1 MDAWVYLFSKFTHEA
16 LLFEA
21 LALFL
26 GLFGYAIFYLIR
38 KRKYGVAGKEVPSNI
53 MKVYLAQ
60 LVGDAEE
67 IRTQLFGLLGKGEAS
82 ARLMANLQFQ
92 ADMPAVPSAGA
103 GATLAG
109 APVTTGQLMQ
119 DPKLAEKMKELE
131 KKLTEQAQALD
142 SVLNEKMKLEEELA
156 NAKTGSDGDAAAPA
170 DKGGADRA
178 APLQERVKQLEAQL
192 AEYAIIEDD
201 LANLKRLQK
210 ENKSLKQQIADSGGT
225 PAPAKAEPELKVEKP
240 ATPAA
245 AKPAPAAKAAEPAPA
260 APEAPTLDAAAPAP
274 ADAPEAPELNAA
286 PAGHELNAAPAE
298 GKEAAPA
305 PTDPAVPDLSGPS
318 DPDIATEVVDAAP
331 SDPDHPADFE
341 SLVDV
346 VEKNLADAAKS
357 ENVDAAPA
365 EPAPDFQ
372 LESGPAA
379 ENQLD
384 EKSEEQLQADFEK
397 MLKS

>member
-1 MDAWVYLFSKFTHEA
+1 MDSWVYLFSKFTHEA

-26 GLFGYAIFYLIR
+26 GVFGYAVFYLIR
-38 KRKYGVAGKEVPSNI
+38 KRKYGVAGKEVPSNV

-60 LVGDAEE
+60 LMGDAEE

-92 ADMPAVPSAGA
+92 ADMPPLPSSAGS

-109 APVTTGQLMQ
+109 APVSTTQFVQ
-119 DPKLAEKMKELE
+119 DPKLTEKLKELE
-131 KKLTEQAQALD
+131 SRLAEQSNALD

-156 NAKTGSDGDAAAPA
+156 NAKDISATAAPA
-170 DKGGADRA
+170 AGDKSGGDASGK
-178 APLQERVKQLEAQL
+178 LGERLKHLEAQL

-210 ENKSLKQQIADSGGT
+210 ENKALKEQLGDRAD
-225 PAPAKAEPELKVEKP
+225 APAAA

-245 AKPAPAAKAAEPAPA
+245 PAAAATPA
-260 APEAPTLDAAAPAP
+260 ASTPSAAAAPSVPEMGTPPAEAAPQAAAPAP
-274 ADAPEAPELNAA
+274 M
-286 PAGHELNAAPAE
+286 AE
-298 GKEAAPA
+298 
-305 PTDPAVPDLSGPS
+305 
-318 DPDIATEVVDAAP
+318 PDIATEAVDANHP
-331 SDPDHPADFE
+331 HDPDHPTDFE

-357 ENVDAAPA
+357 ANVEPPAATPP
-365 EPAPDFQ
+365 EEFK
-372 LESGPAA
+372 LETGPAS
-379 ENQLD
+379 EVKPD
-384 EKSEEQLQADFEK
+384 EKTEEQLQSDFEK
-397 MLKS
+397 MLNS

>member
-21 LALFL
+21 LAIFL
-26 GLFGYAIFYLIR
+26 GLFGYAVFYLIR
-38 KRKYGVAGKEVPSNI
+38 KRKYGVAGKEVPSNV

-60 LVGDAEE
+60 LMGDAEE

-92 ADMPAVPSAGA
+92 SDLPSLPSAGS
-103 GATLAG
+103 GAMLAG
-109 APVTTGQLMQ
+109 APVATTQLVQ
-119 DPKLAEKMKELE
+119 DPKLAEKLKDFER
-131 KKLTEQAQALD
+131 KLAEQATALD
-142 SVLNEKMKLEEELA
+142 SVLNEKMKLEEQLA
-156 NAKTGSDGDAAAPA
+156 NARMDSGAGKSPE
-170 DKGGADRA
+170 KGAIDRA

-210 ENKSLKQQIADSGGT
+210 ENKSLKQQIADTGRS
-225 PAPAKAEPELKVEKP
+225 PL
-240 ATPAA
+240 
-245 AKPAPAAKAAEPAPA
+245 
-260 APEAPTLDAAAPAP
+260 APAP
-274 ADAPEAPELNAA
+274 ALKAA
-286 PAGHELNAAPAE
+286 PTP
-298 GKEAAPA
+298 APA
-305 PTDPAVPDLSGPS
+305 PTDPEPLGAELEAALAPNANVLPDLSGPNDS
-318 DPDIATEVVDAAP
+318 DIATEVVDQSHP
-331 SDPDHPADFE
+331 HDPDHPADFE

-357 ENVDAAPA
+357 ASLDSNAAT
-365 EPAPDFQ
+365 APEFR
-372 LESGPAA
+372 LESGSALEIKP
-379 ENQLD
+379 D